1 MIWDTERLSLMTF
14 AMGFDIFAGRIT
26 VEDSLRVAKECGV
39 PAVDVMNV
47 SEKQAAQY
55 VNAMQNTGTE
65 VYCYI
70 AMISFFR
77 AESKVVCAIEKE
89 LRIAR
94 QLGAKLLMIVPGG
107 APEIKWARRR
117 PKEEVVSRIAWG
129 YQKAVELS
137 KGIGI
142 PVCFETTTHES
153 LHLSG
158 SEDCREMLERV
169 PELGFV
175 LDTANMLPH
184 GDTTM
189 DAYALL
195 KNRIVYVHLKDVC
208 LIHKRTLNSTRERT
222 ADGRLMECTLWGRG
236 EIPVRHLYETMLK
249 DGYTGHFA
257 IEYVPPRMK
266 KRQMDDHVRQLKR
279 YLNCES
285 TT

>member
-1 MIWDTERLSLMTF
+1 MWDTERLSLMTF

-26 VEDSLRVAKECGV
+26 VEDSLRVAKECSV

-47 SEKQAAQY
+47 SEKQVGHY
-55 VNAMQNTGTE
+55 LRAMQSTGTE

-70 AMISFFR
+70 AMIPFFR

-117 PKEEVVSRIAWG
+117 TREEVVSRIAWG

-137 KGIGI
+137 KDTGIQ
-142 PVCFETTTHES
+142 VCFETTPHES

-158 SEDCREMLERV
+158 SEDCREILERV
-169 PELGFV
+169 PDLGLV

-208 LIHKRTLNSTRERT
+208 LIQKHTLNSTRERT
-222 ADGRLMECTLWGRG
+222 ADGRLMECTIWGQG
-236 EIPVRHLYETMLK
+236 QIPVRHLYEAMLK
-249 DGYTGHFA
+249 DGYTGYFA
-257 IEYVPPRMK
+257 IEYVPPKMK
-266 KRQMDDHVRQLKR
+266 KRQIADHVQQLKR

-285 TT
+285 TN